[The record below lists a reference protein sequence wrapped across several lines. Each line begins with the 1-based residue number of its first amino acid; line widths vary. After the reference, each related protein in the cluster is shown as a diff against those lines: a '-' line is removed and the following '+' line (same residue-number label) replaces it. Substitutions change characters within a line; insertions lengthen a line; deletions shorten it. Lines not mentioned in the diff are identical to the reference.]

1 MKTLKGLTSS
11 VDLEQ
16 CDIGWE
22 LSGHKGS
29 GGSVSFVVVR
39 GLL

>member
-1 MKTLKGLTSS
+1 MKAFKVWTSS
-11 VDLEQ
+11 VYLEQ

-29 GGSVSFVVVR
+29 YGSVSFVIVR
-39 GLL
+39 CLL